1 MFGTAVKTLMLL
13 CAHLRLVPYKCS
25 LQLPVRR
32 GREALLKAAQ
42 TQARGRATPQGSL
55 PAELWQLLL
64 QARPLCHVSVS
75 SIPEICMGFFE
86 GMQRVGCNPQGWC
99 DGEGC
104 PLPKP
109 GGVCGPNGQR
119 IINLLDPASKLFY
132 KALMQFVPDQPADHQ
147 YGYAPSRS
155 RRDAILHVEAWLDR
169 LRANGLSS
177 AATLFDLTKAFDTL
191 ALGCIENL
199 LRTEPMPVSVRELLL
214 DLHRRLRIS
223 LKQNA
228 GATLQMKLESGV
240 LQGGGTGPRIFR
252 MVYDACIT
260 SW

>member
-13 CAHLRLVPYKCS
+13 CAHLRPCS
-25 LQLPVRR
+25 VQMQPAIAGER

-75 SIPEICMGFFE
+75 SIPEICMGVF
-86 GMQRVGCNPQGWC
+86 
-99 DGEGC
+99 D
-104 PLPKP
+104 
-109 GGVCGPNGQR
+109 
-119 IINLLDPASKLFY
+119 
-132 KALMQFVPDQPADHQ
+132 
-147 YGYAPSRS
+147 APSRS

-177 AATLFDLTKAFDTL
+177 AARLFDLTKAFDTL

-199 LRTEPMPVSVRELLL
+199 LRTEPMPASVRELLL
-214 DLHRRLRIS
+214 DLHRRSRIS
-223 LKQNA
+223 LKQND

-240 LQGGGTGPRIFR
+240 LQGGGTGPCIFR
-252 MVYDACIT
+252 MVYDAYHKLARCH
-260 SW
+260 S